1 VFSPTIFPL
10 GFLLLRFCHLLPPF
24 VFTFFNCN
32 KKGGKENFSLCPPAF
47 VALFAL
53 LYQVPG
59 FILDCF
65 KKPQIDIH
73 LHLVLALEI
82 LWHSPRVPA
91 DTASA
96 ILEFARGK
104 YAAVLIDNFYF
115 WRGDSTIVSH
125 YHIAVMLSSL
135 TDNIKI
141 Y

>member
-1 VFSPTIFPL
+1 M
-10 GFLLLRFCHLLPPF
+10 
-24 VFTFFNCN
+24 
-32 KKGGKENFSLCPPAF
+32 SLCPPAF
-47 VALFAL
+47 VARFLS

-65 KKPQIDIH
+65 KRPQIDIH

-91 DTASA
+91 SAASA
-96 ILEFARGK
+96 IGELAHGK
-104 YAAVLIDNFYF
+104 YAAILVDNLHCRCSGPLVVL
-115 WRGDSTIVSH
+115 R
-125 YHIAVMLSSL
+125 YHIAVMLTGF